1 MEGAAVIIK
10 TKITRRKNLKA
21 HMVRG
26 LIDLV
31 ENMIKTV
38 IKAAEAVVT
47 RVVEVEAEEAAVV
60 ASRTT

>member
-1 MEGAAVIIK
+1 VIIK

>member
-1 MEGAAVIIK
+1 VEGAAVIIK